1 MRLDRKVVEELVA
14 EIEGADPIDWAM
26 LNVDERQATELIA
39 SSVVEHYE
47 TSIKPMA
54 EDQRD
59 YVIVSSLVKLA
70 LENFV
75 LNLKLLQAGGGTG

>member
-1 MRLDRKVVEELVA
+1 MALNQKLVEELVA

-26 LNVDERQATELIA
+26 LNVDEQQATELIA

-47 TSIKPMA
+47 TNIKPMA
-54 EDQRD
+54 EEQRD
-59 YVIVSSLVKLA
+59 YVIVSSLAKLA

-75 LNLKLLQAGGGTG
+75 LNLRLMQAGQAEQ